1 MIALSRTARTWT
13 WTWAAAFLL
22 AAGSPA
28 VGWAAAPPASKLL
41 PDRTVAFITV
51 ANAPDMARRFQNTAL
66 GRMSQD
72 PQLQPLISHLYGS
85 LGEFIGQFKEQI
97 GVSLPE
103 LLSIPQGEVALAV
116 VPVEEGPPAV
126 VLVLDTGKRTA
137 VARTLLTRGGDVL
150 RTAGA
155 KRSEETF
162 LGTTL
167 TIFDPPDGPPIRVA
181 WFEKEGTIV
190 VGSNLEVVKEVL
202 SAWSGQQS
210 KTLDS
215 NAKFSQIVARCRGIR
230 GEVPQLYWYADPIG
244 LFRAMGQQSPG
255 LQLALMVV
263 LRLGIDGFQGVGG
276 SWALDCGSLDEVV
289 HTHLL
294 LDNPRGGVLEL
305 IGLESGDNAAE
316 PWVPGDVASYTT
328 LHWRLEATYKT
339 IVRLWDSFRGEG
351 SFANMVD
358 RRISEAAGI
367 DVAKEILPAL
377 DGRVTYVT
385 WMEKPISETSQVYL
399 FGLRLKNKEAQEAVA
414 KALERVFKKNEQELK
429 RVGASGK
436 EFYQV
441 VVPERG
447 PGRRRGGPPE
457 LCFGVLDNYLVVT
470 TRPSLYLK
478 AIATLQTPDESLA
491 SAMDFKLVMSKIS
504 DRKGLSKPA
513 AVMFQRP
520 EEGYRFL
527 YTMITG
533 GESRENMRRSA
544 ERSGF
549 MRTINSA
556 LEANPLPPFSV
567 LERYLAPAGA
577 YIIDDATGVHY
588 SAFTLRRK

>member
-1 MIALSRTARTWT
+1 MVAGNRIARSWTRTWF
-13 WTWAAAFLL
+13 AAVLL

-28 VGWAAAPPASKLL
+28 IGRAAVPPASKLL
-41 PDRTVAFITV
+41 PDRTVAFLTV
-51 ANAPDMARRFQNTAL
+51 TNAPDMARRFQNTAL

-116 VPVEEGPPAV
+116 VPVDEGPPAV

-137 VARTLLTRGGDVL
+137 VARTLLTRGGDAL

-155 KRSEETF
+155 KRSEENV

-167 TIFDPPDGPPIRVA
+167 TIFDPPDGPPIRIA

-190 VGSNLEVVKEVL
+190 AGSNVDVVKEVL
-202 SAWSGQQS
+202 AAWSGQQS
-210 KTLDS
+210 KTLAS
-215 NAKFSQIVARCRGIR
+215 NPKFSQIMARCRGAR
-230 GEVPQLYWYADPIG
+230 GEEPQLYWYADPIG
-244 LFRAMGQQSPG
+244 VFRAMGQQSPG
-255 LQLALMVV
+255 LQLALMMV

-289 HTHLL
+289 HVHLL

-328 LHWRLEATYKT
+328 LHWRIEATYKA
-339 IVRLWDSFRGEG
+339 IAKLWDSFRGEG
-351 SFANMVD
+351 SFANLVD
-358 RRISEAAGI
+358 GRISSAAGV
-367 DVAKEILPAL
+367 DVVKEILPAL

-385 WMEKPISETSQVYL
+385 WMEKPITEESQVIL
-399 FGLRLKNKEAQEAVA
+399 VALRLKNKEVVA
-414 KALERVFKKNEQELK
+414 KALQTVFKKNEQALK
-429 RVGASGK
+429 RVGAAGK

-441 VVPERG
+441 IVPERG

-457 LCFGVLDNYLVVT
+457 LCFGVLENYLVVT

-478 AIATLQTPDESLA
+478 ALATLDTPDESLGK
-491 SAMDFKLVMSKIS
+491 AMDFKLVMSKIS
-504 DRKGLSKPA
+504 DRKGTAKPA
-513 AVMFQRP
+513 AVIFQRP
-520 EEGYRFL
+520 EEGYRVI

-567 LERYLAPAGA
+567 LERYLAPVGA
-577 YIIDDATGVHY
+577 YIIDDVTGLHY

>member
-1 MIALSRTARTWT
+1 LVTAGARPG
-13 WTWAAAFLL
+13 A
-22 AAGSPA
+22 
-28 VGWAAAPPASKLL
+28 WAAAPPASKLL
-41 PDRTVAFITV
+41 PDRTVAFLSV

-72 PQLQPLISHLYGS
+72 PQLRPVLNHLYGS
-85 LGEFIGQFKEQI
+85 LGEFVGQFKQSI

-116 VPVEEGPPAV
+116 VAVDEGPPAV
-126 VLVLDTGKRTA
+126 VLVLDTGNRTA
-137 VARTLLTRGGDVL
+137 VARTLLSRGGDAL

-155 KRSEETF
+155 KRSEETY

-167 TIFDPPDGPPIRVA
+167 TVFDPPDEPQIRVA

-190 VGSNLEVVKEVL
+190 AGSNLEVVKGVL
-202 SAWSGQQS
+202 AAWSGPTGDTSRPSS
-210 KTLDS
+210 KTLASDP
-215 NAKFSQIVARCRGIR
+215 KFSQITARCRGVR
-230 GEVPQLYWYADPIG
+230 GEEPQLSWYVDPIG
-244 LFRAMGQQSPG
+244 LFRAMGRQSPG
-255 LQLALMVV
+255 LQLALMMV
-263 LRLGIDGFQGVGG
+263 LRLGIDGFQGIGG
-276 SWALDCGSLDEVV
+276 SWALDCGSLDDVV
-289 HTHLL
+289 HTHVL
-294 LDNPRGGVLEL
+294 LDSPRGGVLEL
-305 IGLESGDNAAE
+305 IGLEPGDYAAE

-328 LHWRLEATYKT
+328 LHWRIEATYKA
-339 IVRLWDSFRGEG
+339 IARLWDSFRGEG
-351 SFANMVD
+351 SFANLVD
-358 RRISEAAGI
+358 RRVSGAAGI

-385 WMEKPISETSQVYL
+385 WMEKPISPTSQVYL
-399 FGLRLKNKEAQEAVA
+399 VGLRLKNNEARQTVA
-414 KALERVFKKNEQELK
+414 KALQAVFKKNEQALK
-429 RVGASGK
+429 RVGAAGN

-441 VVPERG
+441 ILPERG
-447 PGRRRGGPPE
+447 PGRSTQRVPGGPPE
-457 LCFGVLDNYLVVT
+457 LCFGVLENYLVVT
-470 TRPSLYLK
+470 TRPSLYFK
-478 AIATLQTPDESLA
+478 AIATLETPDDALG

-513 AVMFQRP
+513 AVIFQRP

-533 GESRENMRRSA
+533 TESRENLRRSA

-556 LEANPLPPFSV
+556 LEANPLPPFAV

-577 YIIDDATGVHY
+577 YIIDDVSGLHY
-588 SAFTLRRK
+588 SGFTLRRK

>member
-1 MIALSRTARTWT
+1 
-13 WTWAAAFLL
+13 LL
-22 AAGSPA
+22 AAGSPPVA
-28 VGWAAAPPASKLL
+28 WAAAPPASKLL
-41 PDRTVAFITV
+41 PDRTVAFLTV
-51 ANAPDMARRFQNTAL
+51 TNAPDMARRFQNTAL

-85 LGEFIGQFKEQI
+85 LGEFIGQFKDNI

-116 VPVEEGPPAV
+116 VPVDEGPPAV

-137 VARTLLTRGGDVL
+137 VARTLLTNV
-150 RTAGA
+150 
-155 KRSEETF
+155 

-167 TIFDPPDGPPIRVA
+167 TIINPPDGPPIRIA

-190 VGSNLEVVKEVL
+190 VGSNEEVVKEVL
-202 SAWSGQQS
+202 AAWSGQQS
-210 KTLDS
+210 KTLAS
-215 NAKFSQIVARCRGIR
+215 NPKFSQIAARCRGAR
-230 GEVPQLYWYADPIG
+230 GEEPQLYWYADPIG

-255 LQLALMVV
+255 LQLALMMV

-328 LHWRLEATYKT
+328 LHWRIEATYKV
-339 IVRLWDSFRGEG
+339 IAKLWDSFRGEG
-351 SFANMVD
+351 SFANTFEQ
-358 RRISEAAGI
+358 RISSAAGV

-385 WMEKPISETSQVYL
+385 WMERPITEESQVML
-399 FGLRLKNKEAQEAVA
+399 VALRLKNKEAQEGVA
-414 KALERVFKKNEQELK
+414 KALQTVFKKNEQALK
-429 RVGASGK
+429 RVGAAGK

-441 VVPERG
+441 IVPERG
-447 PGRRRGGPPE
+447 PGPRRGGPPE
-457 LCFGVLDNYLVVT
+457 LCFGVLENYLVIT

-478 AIATLQTPDESLA
+478 ALATLDTPDESLQ

-504 DRKGLSKPA
+504 DRKGSAKPA
-513 AVMFQRP
+513 AVIFQRP
-520 EEGYRFL
+520 EEGYRAI

-567 LERYLAPAGA
+567 LERYLAPQGA
-577 YIIDDATGVHY
+577 YIIDDATGLHY